1 MFFFKNNI
9 YIYSESI
16 DKYSDVVVEHNYIWV
31 EFNQQEWCNAVARL
45 LEDGG

>member
-1 MFFFKNNI
+1 MFFFLNNI

-31 EFNQQEWCNAVARL
+31 EFNQQE
-45 LEDGG
+45 